1 MTPIIVDGS
10 AGEGGGQVLR
20 TSLAL
25 SLATGKPLQLEKIR
39 AKRRRGGLRPQHL
52 ASVRLAARIGAA
64 EVEGDEEGSK
74 RLTFAPQGV
83 FPGTYD
89 VDVGTAGSATL
100 VLQTVLPPLLTA
112 SGPTTLRVTGG
123 TYNPW
128 APPYDFL
135 ERVYLPAIRRL
146 GPEVQT
152 ELLRPGF
159 APAGGGRIAVDVR
172 PASHLATLELNDRG
186 PIHSRRA
193 EALLANLPRHVGER
207 ELGVVQ
213 KRLGW
218 PDDELHVRELKGV
231 AGAGNA
237 LLLEV
242 GFEHGSELVFE
253 PGKQGLP
260 AETVAQRAVTS
271 IFEWLDADVPVG
283 EHLADQLLLPLALGS
298 GGVFR
303 TLPLSSHARTQIELI
318 QRFLDVDVEVQESLG
333 RSVQVT
339 VTPRQDLERRDLAG

>member
-1 MTPIIVDGS
+1 MNPIVVDGS

-25 SLATGKPLQLEKIR
+25 SLATGQPLRLEKIR
-39 AKRRRGGLRPQHL
+39 AKRRRRGLRPQHL

-74 RLTFAPQGV
+74 QLTFSPQGV
-83 FPGTYD
+83 FPGVYD

-112 SGPTTLRVTGG
+112 DGPTTLRVTGG
-123 TYNPW
+123 THNPW
-128 APPYDFL
+128 APPYEFL

-146 GPEVQT
+146 GPEVHI

-159 APAGGGRIAVDVR
+159 APAGGGRIAVTVR
-172 PASHLATLELNDRG
+172 PAARLAPLDLRERG
-186 PIHSRRA
+186 EIRSRRA
-193 EALLANLPRHVGER
+193 EALLANLPDHVGAR
-207 ELGVVQ
+207 ELAVVQ

-218 PDDELHVRELKGV
+218 PHDELHVRELKGV

-242 GFEHGSELVFE
+242 GFEHGTELVFE

-260 AETVAQRAVTS
+260 AETVALRAVTS
-271 IFEWLDADVPVG
+271 MFEWLDADVPVG

-318 QRFLDVDVEVQESLG
+318 QRFLDVDIEVSESLG
-333 RSVQVT
+333 RSVQVA
-339 VTPRQDLERRDLAG
+339 VTPRRDLGSQDPRC